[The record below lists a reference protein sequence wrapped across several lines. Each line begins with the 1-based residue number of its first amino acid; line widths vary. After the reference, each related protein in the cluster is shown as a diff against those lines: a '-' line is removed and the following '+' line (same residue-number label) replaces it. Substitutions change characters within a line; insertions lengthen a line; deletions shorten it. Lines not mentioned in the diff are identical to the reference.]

1 MNRKIATII
10 FAVIALAMNSNAYAF
25 DWSSLKNALSNG
37 TVENIVNGV
46 IGTSDISIADI
57 EGSWSYKAPAVAFE
71 SEDLLKKAGGSAIA
85 TTIENKLSPYYQK
98 FGMKNIVMTFNSDS
112 TFVMQFKKGKL
123 TGKLTKEGDD
133 FYLNYDSITK
143 IKSFKSKVHI
153 KKGTTL
159 EITYDVSK
167 LLTLMSSV
175 AKISGNSTAK
185 SAANLLNSYKG
196 MYAGFELQKT
206 N

>member
-1 MNRKIATII
+1 
-10 FAVIALAMNSNAYAF
+10 MNSNAYAF

-71 SEDLLKKAGGSAIA
+71 SEDLLKKAGGSAMA

-98 FGMKNIVMTFNSDS
+98 FGMNNIVMTFNSDS

-133 FYLNYDSITK
+133 FYLNYDSLTK

-175 AKISGNSTAK
+175 AKISGNSTAT

>member
-71 SEDLLKKAGGSAIA
+71 SEDLLKKAGGSAMA

-98 FGMKNIVMTFNSDS
+98 FGMNNIVMTFNSDS

-133 FYLNYDSITK
+133 FYLNYDSLTK
-143 IKSFKSKVHI
+143 IKIGRASCRERV
-153 KKGTTL
+153 
-159 EITYDVSK
+159 
-167 LLTLMSSV
+167 
-175 AKISGNSTAK
+175 
-185 SAANLLNSYKG
+185 
-196 MYAGFELQKT
+196 
-206 N
+206 

>member
-1 MNRKIATII
+1 MN
-10 FAVIALAMNSNAYAF
+10 
-25 DWSSLKNALSNG
+25 
-37 TVENIVNGV
+37 
-46 IGTSDISIADI
+46 
-57 EGSWSYKAPAVAFE
+57 
-71 SEDLLKKAGGSAIA
+71 
-85 TTIENKLSPYYQK
+85 
-98 FGMKNIVMTFNSDS
+98 NIVMTFNSDS

-133 FYLNYDSITK
+133 FYLNYDSLTK